1 MKTFNLQE
9 QQPSLAELLQAA
21 RGEPVLLVE
30 PTGGEFLLSAADDF
44 DTEVNALRA
53 SPAFQAFLDERSRP
67 TRTRSFNEYVRELD
81 EELKREALSP
91 ESAAT

>member
-44 DTEVNALRA
+44 DAEVESLRK
-53 SPAFQAFLDERSRP
+53 STRFQAFLDRRMGEKKRIPIGEIER
-67 TRTRSFNEYVRELD
+67 D
-81 EELKREALSP
+81 IKRRLNRA
-91 ESAAT
+91 